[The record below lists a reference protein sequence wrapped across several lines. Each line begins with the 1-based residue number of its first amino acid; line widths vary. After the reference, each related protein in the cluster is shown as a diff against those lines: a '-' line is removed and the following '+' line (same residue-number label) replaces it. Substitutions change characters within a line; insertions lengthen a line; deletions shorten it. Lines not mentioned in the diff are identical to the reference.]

1 MAILKI
7 NDEKRKLQ
15 SQVDSSFDEI
25 KVKHKLETEDLKGQI
40 ANKNEE
46 VDFLKRKIE
55 ILQN

>member
-15 SQVDSSFDEI
+15 SQVESGFDEI